1 MSTADPTMGWP
12 LEGPDDSGALA
23 WTSGDA
29 SIRAALL
36 NLLLTRP
43 GERLMRPE
51 IGAGIT
57 RFIHQP
63 DNETTRGLLAGEV
76 RRALTRGEPRIAI
89 DDVVVS
95 AVPAEPATVAV
106 AVRYR
111 LLADASSGSLD
122 LTLDL
127 AP

>member
-1 MSTADPTMGWP
+1 MSAADPTRGWP
-12 LEGPDDSGALA
+12 LAGPDDTGALA

-57 RFIHQP
+57 RFVHQP
-63 DNETTRGLLAGEV
+63 NNETTRGLLAGEV
-76 RRALTRGEPRIAI
+76 RRALARGEPRIAI

-95 AVPAEPATVAV
+95 AVPDAPATVGV

-111 LLADASSGSLD
+111 LLADASVGSLD